1 MNINLGLTPL
11 IGLLVWERFTLDK
24 VNKDGRTGSTGWPSR
39 SFK

>member
-1 MNINLGLTPL
+1 MNINLGPTPL
-11 IGLLVWERFTLDK
+11 IGLLVRERFTLDK